1 MGIRDEKVKIVSSAL
16 PALCEEGN
24 PPNLISLSREMQS
37 FLWSPRASPHLSLLQ
52 LSFQVSHVQ
61 VAVTVLV
68 GLAQSD
74 AVDDGSVV
82 QLI

>member
-1 MGIRDEKVKIVSSAL
+1 
-16 PALCEEGN
+16 
-24 PPNLISLSREMQS
+24 MQS